1 MVLVMSAAGC
11 RRQTAVPCVNVA
23 QSAPAPV
30 ASPAASPGSIDQ
42 GDFKVVFAPRHRK
55 PGTENGRVGTNP
67 QYWQDLVDD
76 LNREISMPF
85 DMTTNFLYCDEDDA
99 FYDPDTRTI
108 SMCYQLIDHYYEMFG
123 PTIKDPAKLDEA
135 VRGATVS
142 TFIHELGHALIDA
155 WDLPITGREEDA
167 ADQLSNLVLLHTS
180 ERGEQMTLTA
190 AIQFRLYAKESKGK
204 KRKFYNEHSLDE
216 QRFYDTICM
225 IYGNKPEKYK
235 YLVDDG
241 TLPEERAED
250 CPDDFAKIAYSW
262 HKLIAPYLKHPSAT
276 LKM

>member
-1 MVLVMSAAGC
+1 MVLIMSAGC
-11 RRQTAVPCVNVA
+11 RQQTAAPCVNVN
-23 QSAPAPV
+23 QSTPA
-30 ASPAASPGSIDQ
+30 PAASPGSIDQ

-67 QYWQDLVDD
+67 QYWQNLVDD
-76 LNREISMPF
+76 LNKEISMPF

-135 VRGATVS
+135 VRGVTVS
-142 TFIHELGHALIDA
+142 TFVHELGHALIDA

-180 ERGEQMTLTA
+180 ELGEQMTLEA

-225 IYGNKPEKYK
+225 IYGNKAERYK

-241 TLPEERAED
+241 TLPRERAED
-250 CPDDFAKIAYSW
+250 CPDDFKKIAHSW
-262 HKLIAPYLKHPSAT
+262 HTLIAPYLKHPSAT